1 MEELLDYLRSSL
13 HAFQECPADSEF
25 LRGYECAHRS
35 WLEMVE
41 RAGCANVLIE
51 GKFTE
56 IRKAHNAAFSSGFES
71 GVEDVYEYL
80 PP

>member
-1 MEELLDYLRSSL
+1 M
-13 HAFQECPADSEF
+13 
-25 LRGYECAHRS
+25 RGYECAHRS